1 MQWASAVSDSA
12 QFDQA
17 VAAVAHDIA
26 AQMQGYAIDLA
37 LAFVSPHHA
46 AHFLELPA
54 AVARAMPHRTLV
66 GCSAGGVIGGGHEV
80 EQRPGLAVVA
90 AHLPE
95 VTVTPIHMDGDA
107 LPDLDGSPRSWQEAI
122 GVPADPTPHF
132 IVLVDPFTFPAE
144 DFLAGLDYAYPESR
158 KVGGIASA
166 AQRPGQNVLYAA
178 GQVHRAG
185 AVIVALAGNLTIDT
199 VVAQGCRPIG
209 KPMLV
214 TRAERNILL
223 KLDGKPPLEVIQE
236 LVEEL
241 SAADRRLAQRALF
254 LGIVTDALITE
265 PRAGDFLVRNI
276 IGVDPERG
284 ALAIGEIL
292 EEGQLVQFQ
301 LRDAAAAAEDLRELL
316 GRAGAAPAGAAPADA
331 APTGDT
337 PAHPVPRGAL
347 LFSCLGR
354 GVGLF
359 GRPDHDTELFRRR
372 FEGVPV
378 GGFFANGEIGPV
390 GASTHLH
397 GYTSAFG
404 IFRPLR
410 PSTEAD

>member
-1 MQWASAVSDSA
+1 MQWASAVSDSPL
-12 QFDQA
+12 FDEA
-17 VAAVAHDIA
+17 VAAVARDIA
-26 AQMQGYAIDLA
+26 AQMQGQAIDVA
-37 LAFVSPHHA
+37 LAFISPHHA

-54 AVARAMPHRTLV
+54 ALARAIPHRTLA

-80 EQRPGLAVVA
+80 EQRPGLAVVT

-95 VTVTPIHMDGDA
+95 VTVTPIHMDGDS
-107 LPDLDGSPRSWQEAI
+107 LPDLDGSPRAWQDSI
-122 GVPADPTPHF
+122 GVPADPAPHF

-144 DFLAGLDYAYPESR
+144 DLLAGLDYAYPESR
-158 KVGGIASA
+158 KLGGIASGA
-166 AQRPGQNVLYAA
+166 ERPGQNVLYA
-178 GQVHRAG
+178 GGRVHRAG
-185 AVIVALAGNLTIDT
+185 AVVVALAGNIAVDT

-223 KLDGKPPLEVIQE
+223 QLDGKSPLEVIQG

-241 SAADRRLAQRALF
+241 SAADRRLARRALF
-254 LGIVTDALITE
+254 LGIVKDALLTE
-265 PRAGDFLVRNI
+265 PGAGDFLVRNI

-316 GRAGAAPAGAAPADA
+316 GRAGAAPVAGGAPA
-331 APTGDT
+331 P
-337 PAHPVPRGAL
+337 PVPRGAL

-354 GVGLF
+354 GRGLF
-359 GRPDHDTELFRRR
+359 GRPDHDTELFSRR
-372 FEGVPV
+372 FQGVPV
-378 GGFFANGEIGPV
+378 GGFFASGEIGPV

-404 IFRPLR
+404 IFRPAR
-410 PSTEAD
+410 PSTEAG

>member
-12 QFDQA
+12 HLDQA
-17 VAAVAHDIA
+17 VAAVSRDIA
-26 AQMQGYAIDLA
+26 AQMHGDAIDFA
-37 LAFVSPHHA
+37 LVFVSPHHV
-46 AHFLELPA
+46 AHYLEIPRLL
-54 AVARAMPHRTLV
+54 ARAIPHRTLA

-80 EQRPGLAVVA
+80 EQRPGLAVVT

-95 VTVTPIHMDGDA
+95 VTVTPVHVDGDA
-107 LPDLDGSPRSWQEAI
+107 LPDLDGSPRAWQEAI
-122 GVPADPTPHF
+122 GVAPDPTPHF
-132 IVLVDPFTFPAE
+132 IVLADPFTFPAE

-166 AQRPGQNVLYAA
+166 AQRPGQNALYGG
-178 GQVHRAG
+178 GQVHRSG
-185 AVIVALAGNLTIDT
+185 AVVVALAGNIAIDT

-223 KLDGKPPLEVIQE
+223 QIDGKPPLAVIQE
-236 LVEEL
+236 LVEDL

-254 LGIVTDALITE
+254 VGVVKDALITE
-265 PRAGDFLVRNI
+265 PGPGDFLVRNI

-301 LRDAAAAAEDLRELL
+301 LRDAEAAAEDLNQLL
-316 GRAGAAPAGAAPADA
+316 VRAGTAPAGTAPAR
-331 APTGDT
+331 PL
-337 PAHPVPRGAL
+337 PRGAL

-359 GRPDHDTELFRRR
+359 GRPDHDTEIFLRR
-372 FEGVPV
+372 FRGVPV

-404 IFRPLR
+404 IFRPVR
-410 PSTEAD
+410 PSPQAS